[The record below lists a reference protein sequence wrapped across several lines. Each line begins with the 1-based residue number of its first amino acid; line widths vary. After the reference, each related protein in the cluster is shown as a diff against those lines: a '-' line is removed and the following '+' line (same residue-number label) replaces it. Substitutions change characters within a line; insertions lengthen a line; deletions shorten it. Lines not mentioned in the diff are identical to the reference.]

1 MEENS
6 CPQRRLAE
14 TLGMAVLVFIG
25 VGFVPAAAIVGGPPL
40 AMAQLGMMSLAFA
53 AAGITMVYAV
63 AGVLA
68 AKNVTIARR
77 LVGNYV
83 TSLDMTGVP
92 ITVCK
97 ADADMLSLWDAPV
110 NTPALHWGPE
120 PGRGRGCA

>member
-1 MEENS
+1 
-6 CPQRRLAE
+6 
-14 TLGMAVLVFIG
+14 MAVLVFIG
-25 VGFVPAAAIVGGPPL
+25 VGFVPALAIIGRGAPL
-40 AMAQLGMMSLAFA
+40 AVAQLGMMSLAFA

-68 AKNVTIARR
+68 AKNVTIARC

-92 ITVCK
+92 IMVCK